1 MTTFSNTIAR
11 LVAPDYRLMRR
22 VNRWRP
28 PRWVRW
34 WMVMAT
40 RGGDGWLWVFC
51 GIVVLA
57 SRGSDCYAALL
68 AASLAAATGIVIF
81 RTLKRI
87 VARKRPCE
95 IEPHC
100 WSELLPPDRFSFP
113 SGHTITAFA
122 VAVSLGLSYPSVF
135 AALLFCALSVGL
147 SRIVLGLHF
156 LSDVV
161 VGAGHG
167 YLAGYGAFT
176 LLQASA
182 KCAQDAAAAFR

>member
-22 VNRWRP
+22 VNHWRP
-28 PRWVRW
+28 PRWIRW

-40 RGGDGWLWVFC
+40 RGGDGWLWMFC

-57 SRGSDCYAALL
+57 SRSSDCYAALL

-81 RTLKRI
+81 ETLKRI

-122 VAVSLGLSYPSVF
+122 VAVSLGLFYPPVF

-161 VGAGHG
+161 VGAGLG
-167 YLAGYGAFT
+167 SLAGYGAFT
-176 LLQASA
+176 LLTSI
-182 KCAQDAAAAFR
+182 R